1 MKDLLIAKATKEK
14 VVIYSDL
21 GKEEHKFNV
30 QVWNNNVYHVDK
42 RCPPIS
48 FYLMNNKYC
57 FFKSDER
64 KHKIKRV
71 RLLKVKSNAI
81 NNFETRIDINQGKN
95 KLKWNR

>member
-1 MKDLLIAKATKEK
+1 MKGLLIAKATKEK

-48 FYLMNNKYC
+48 FYLMNNH
-57 FFKSDER
+57 E
-64 KHKIKRV
+64 
-71 RLLKVKSNAI
+71 
-81 NNFETRIDINQGKN
+81 
-95 KLKWNR
+95 NR